1 MLVMSFLV
9 MTLAALGMAVGV
21 IAGRR
26 PIAAGCARLDDLL
39 DGPAEC
45 EVCGGICDARPKD
58 ANGAKASP
66 SDARP
71 VLGLAHLL
79 E

>member
-9 MTLAALGMAVGV
+9 MTLAALGMAVGA

-26 PIAAGCARLDDLL
+26 PITPGCARLGGLL
-39 DGPAEC
+39 ERPTDC

-58 ANGAKASP
+58 ANGAKAS

-71 VLGLAHLL
+71 VLGPAHLL

>member
-9 MTLAALGMAVGV
+9 MTLAALGMAVGA

-26 PIAAGCARLDDLL
+26 PITPGCARLGGLLERPTECDLC
-39 DGPAEC
+39 DRK
-45 EVCGGICDARPKD
+45 CDARPKD
-58 ANGAKASP
+58 ASGAKAS

-71 VLGLAHLL
+71 DLELEHLL